1 MTRHPYDAE
10 PTPAR
15 DCDAI
20 HAHQDATQ
28 DEAIPWTLADL
39 DRIIT
44 DLDNQIEAEEAHP
57 ELPVFVDFPMQ
68 EMSRA

>member
-1 MTRHPYDAE
+1 MTVAMHR
-10 PTPAR
+10 AR
-15 DCDAI
+15 DILRTARADVA
-20 HAHQDATQ
+20 DVATQ

>member
-1 MTRHPYDAE
+1 MTAAMHC
-10 PTPAR
+10 AR
-15 DCDAI
+15 DILRTAR
-20 HAHQDATQ
+20 AGVAGLATQ

-44 DLDNQIEAEEAHP
+44 DLDNQIEAETDHP
-57 ELPVFVDFPMQ
+57 EQPVFVDFPKQ

>member
-1 MTRHPYDAE
+1 MTVAMHR
-10 PTPAR
+10 AR
-15 DCDAI
+15 DILRTARADV
-20 HAHQDATQ
+20 ATLAKL

-57 ELPVFVDFPMQ
+57 ELPIYVYFPM
-68 EMSRA
+68 EAGYA